1 MRRLCLLLPSGSDLH
16 FLASSAAFRFEEEE
30 DEQDD
35 EGEEEEGGDDGGDDP
50 NGDDPVVEPRIDDG
64 FDARPQASND
74 GEDFEA
80 ATYKCK
86 DLKDLKMPQVPK
98 DSVGFR
104 LWRNAL
110 LTQYSAIDRTG
121 KARILRWL
129 QVCMGPEVTNR
140 EIAQLQNDP
149 EQLPRLDS
157 FLASQISDAKYMK
170 GEFGLEVQAYIERAH
185 AHGVLPSGRA
195 MLAMLSRRFRVD
207 RLRGV
212 TVTQQT
218 LLAVTLDGFSYNQM
232 QTFKERVE
240 YILNGIAPEHWPS
253 DATLFSWFYAN
264 IKTPRGMQRIIDKIK
279 DSAPTSRRRTFGWLR
294 EQFSDHLA
302 ELREDANERDFRE
315 AMLKETEGKGNK
327 TTAKPKGH
335 DASAKTK
342 SNATAVPAK
351 DTAVPAAP
359 GKPPKGTPKGNK
371 AKAKSKAKAKGGA
384 KGDGSGN
391 DTMIKVKVKAKAKAI
406 MIQRVHRQRR
416 MRAPRLKL
424 PCHAC
429 SSQRVHAIGARTV
442 SAVSQE
448 KKNVLAQELLDLCVH
463 QEAFVVQYKQRL
475 NCVADVLGELNL
487 ERTHRLLQTAPVT
500 NFISEKSCAG
510 SHTRRATNHGMQP
523 KHPTLA
529 AQHVSAES
537 KAILDTSQFGKQR
550 TTQCKR
556 RAGSRRMQTAGRLGA
571 ISSGSTCA
579 PIRHWLIA
587 GGSSKSKGASVSSAA
602 VAMLLPTTAAG
613 RAVEDATRV
622 GKAAARGSYNSLLRI
637 GFNAV
642 CKVLAAFAT
651 FVCSLIA
658 HETWASQSLA
668 APAILSLPAGVQRSS
683 GSGYKLDWIADSG
696 AGRSLTSFESLK
708 AQGVYPDD
716 LVCHEDE
723 PVSFETGNGRT
734 ESSSINTIGAIFGPH
749 KSYVLNSC
757 PTVRSM
763 GEIMNQG
770 FAFTWLPHELS
781 FFVPKDALQMT
792 ADGSRVHKASMVEGD
807 APIFSEDVQFAM
819 PAQKKLM
826 HDSARSSKKSKDI
839 TLNAGSR
846 DIFFDPGVPSPSAA
860 GSRDP
865 DPTVEVEEPKASA
878 EDPDQIMPPQPLP
891 PPAKPPGD
899 GALADSERES
909 SEDDGLAKHRKLVKE
924 AQSLEHSRLS
934 HFPKNPACPT
944 CQRSRMYRKRVAAR
958 RADPLADRGMLPE
971 VMQFGERVAT
981 DFIIVR
987 KLKDGKENA
996 TQVVRGEYSGWA
1008 RAYPVA
1014 KRDTDTVSRNLLL
1027 FLGPAYDR
1035 TTVICKSDQAIE
1047 ILAACKCLG
1056 VVHEDTLDSRFPH
1069 NSQLERDI
1077 RTIEEIARAT
1087 HLGAGLRSCPIN
1099 TMRPQ
1104 CCPHNIL
1111 PLAKNKHAIALQSA
1125 LSLLDVNCCWDN

>member
-1 MRRLCLLLPSGSDLH
+1 MPVKGCRCHRHRQTLVRRLCLLLPSGSDLH

-149 EQLPRLDS
+149 EQLPQLDS

-232 QTFKERVE
+232 QTCKERVE

-279 DSAPTSRRRTFGWLR
+279 DSAPTSRRRTFGWLW

-391 DTMIKVKVKAKAKAI
+391 DTMMKVKVKAKAI
-406 MIQRVHRQRR
+406 MIQSVHRQRR

-537 KAILDTSQFGKQR
+537 KAILDASQFGKQR

-622 GKAAARGSYNSLLRI
+622 GKAATRGSYNSLLRI

-865 DPTVEVEEPKASA
+865 DPTVEVEEPK
-878 EDPDQIMPPQPLP
+878 
-891 PPAKPPGD
+891 
-899 GALADSERES
+899 
-909 SEDDGLAKHRKLVKE
+909 
-924 AQSLEHSRLS
+924 
-934 HFPKNPACPT
+934 
-944 CQRSRMYRKRVAAR
+944 
-958 RADPLADRGMLPE
+958 
-971 VMQFGERVAT
+971 
-981 DFIIVR
+981 
-987 KLKDGKENA
+987 
-996 TQVVRGEYSGWA
+996 
-1008 RAYPVA
+1008 
-1014 KRDTDTVSRNLLL
+1014 
-1027 FLGPAYDR
+1027 
-1035 TTVICKSDQAIE
+1035 
-1047 ILAACKCLG
+1047 
-1056 VVHEDTLDSRFPH
+1056 
-1069 NSQLERDI
+1069 
-1077 RTIEEIARAT
+1077 
-1087 HLGAGLRSCPIN
+1087 GLRRRS
-1099 TMRPQ
+1099 
-1104 CCPHNIL
+1104 
-1111 PLAKNKHAIALQSA
+1111 
-1125 LSLLDVNCCWDN
+1125 